1 MLGFVS
7 GDEDAVASIKT
18 KLAKKY
24 DGQYTAF
31 LAKNLIVEACEEKT
45 VDAEIHKYFS
55 SQIGAAIAPPSNCL
69 PMSWPLRSSFA
80 RDIVKKWVCKIS
92 GWNLLNCWL
101 IV

>member
-55 SQIGAAIAPPSNCL
+55 SQIGAAIAPLQSE
-69 PMSWPLRSSFA
+69 
-80 RDIVKKWVCKIS
+80 IS
-92 GWNLLNCWL
+92 HR
-101 IV
+101 

>member
-31 LAKNLIVEACEEKT
+31 LAKNLIIEACEEKR

-55 SQIGAAIAPPSNCL
+55 SQIGAAIAPL
-69 PMSWPLRSSFA
+69 KLFA
-80 RDIVKKWVCKIS
+80 NELAIKVEFCSRHRQKM
-92 GWNLLNCWL
+92 GM
-101 IV
+101 

>member
-45 VDAEIHKYFS
+45 VDAEIRKYFS
-55 SQIGAAIAPPSNCL
+55 CQIGAAIAPLQPDSEIVVPAVGHDHVALGLEPSK
-69 PMSWPLRSSFA
+69 
-80 RDIVKKWVCKIS
+80 IVEWV
-92 GWNLLNCWL
+92 
-101 IV
+101 

>member
-45 VDAEIHKYFS
+45 VDAEIRKYFS
-55 SQIGAAIAPPSNCL
+55 CQIGAAIAPPL
-69 PMSWPLRSSFA
+69 KLFA
-80 RDIVKKWVCKIS
+80 NELAIKVEFCSRHRQKM
-92 GWNLLNCWL
+92 GM
-101 IV
+101 